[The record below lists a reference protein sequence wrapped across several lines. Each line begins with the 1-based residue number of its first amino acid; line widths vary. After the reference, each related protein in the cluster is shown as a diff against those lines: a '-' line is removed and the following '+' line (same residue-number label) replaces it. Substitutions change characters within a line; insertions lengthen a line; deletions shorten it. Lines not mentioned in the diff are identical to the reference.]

1 MPPRHVRMPLAVLA
15 ALLVALAG
23 CADEEPGGLAVPRS
37 SPPAPTQFP
46 KPGPGGLSELRRGL
60 RTGLVL
66 APGTRVH
73 EPGRSRFGFALFDRA
88 RHQVSGAPAALYV
101 SRGRGGEVEGPF
113 PTRSESL
120 TVRPQFQSRSVATDP
135 DAALSLYLSELS
147 LGRPGAHEVMAVAEL
162 DDRLVATEPIPIE
175 VVRDSPVPDVGEPAP
190 RVSTPTVGSTA
201 GAIDLIE
208 TRDPPDSMH
217 EVDFADVVGR
227 RPVLLL
233 FATPAL
239 CKSRVC
245 GPVVDLAEQAK
256 AEHDGDAAFIH
267 MEIYEE
273 NRVDAGPRPQVKR
286 WHLPTEPWA
295 FAVDRDG
302 RVAARLEGAFSAREL
317 EEALGRVTDE

>member
-1 MPPRHVRMPLAVLA
+1 MPLAILA

-23 CADEEPGGLAVPRS
+23 CAEEEPAGVGVPG
-37 SPPAPTQFP
+37 SPPPSPAEFP
-46 KPGPGGLSELRRGL
+46 KPGPGGLSELRRRL
-60 RTGLVL
+60 RTGLEL

-101 SRGRGGEVEGPF
+101 SSGSGGQVEGPL

-120 TVRPQFQSRSVATDP
+120 AVRPQFRSRSVATDP
-135 DAALSLYLSELS
+135 EAALSLYVSELS
-147 LGRPGAHEVMAVAEL
+147 LRHPGPHEIMAVAEL
-162 DDRLVATEPIPIE
+162 DDRLVATEPIPMN
-175 VVRDSPVPDVGEPAP
+175 VARDSPVPEVGEPAP
-190 RVSTPTVGSTA
+190 RVSTPTVASTA
-201 GAIDLIE
+201 GAIELIE

-227 RPVLLL
+227 RPVILL
-233 FATPAL
+233 FGTPAL

-245 GPVVDLAEQAK
+245 GPMVDLVEQAK

-267 MEIYEE
+267 MEIYEQ
-273 NRVDAGPRPQVKR
+273 NRVEAGLRPQVKR

-295 FAVDRDG
+295 FAIDRDG

-317 EEALGRVTDE
+317 AEALGRATEE